1 MVCFVSFSLLS
12 VIFNNVSAQKQ
23 SVVVSAVQDSVKA
36 GDMIRGVV
44 SDSIGPMMMVN
55 VVERDVL
62 DRIVAHGVTDI
73 DGNFAFRVV
82 DPKDRIQITY
92 VGYETV
98 DTAIVGNYYE
108 ISMKERKDMPVVD
121 VWGNSRE
128 VTMADTI
135 DMNQFVHLMYGVPSP
150 DVLQQGGKN
159 GVIEVVTKTRD
170 LSYVH
175 NILVPLMTCALEKSA
190 SAPLSL

>member
-1 MVCFVSFSLLS
+1 MKKRLVLLAFLLQVAAVSVF
-12 VIFNNVSAQKQ
+12 AQSKPH
-23 SVVVSAVQDSVKA
+23 A
-36 GDMIRGVV
+36 GDTISGIVC
-44 SDSIGPMMMVN
+44 DSLGPMMMVN

-121 VWGNSRE
+121 VWG
-128 VTMADTI
+128 T
-135 DMNQFVHLMYGVPSP
+135 P
-150 DVLQQGGKN
+150 
-159 GVIEVVTKTRD
+159 
-170 LSYVH
+170 
-175 NILVPLMTCALEKSA
+175 EK
-190 SAPLSL
+190 